1 MEIPFKALCINDA
14 DRPSDIPLSQ
24 WIQKGKLYTVIKVGK
39 MLVQGGKIGF
49 HLAEVN
55 LDGCAPY
62 LTYAANR
69 FAVIL
74 NNKVIAELELNE
86 LLKEAKEEYESIGET
101 EKEEVDQQ
109 TSQ

>member
-49 HLAEVN
+49 HLA
-55 LDGCAPY
+55 
-62 LTYAANR
+62 
-69 FAVIL
+69 
-74 NNKVIAELELNE
+74 
-86 LLKEAKEEYESIGET
+86 
-101 EKEEVDQQ
+101 
-109 TSQ
+109 